1 MAERLCGG
9 RVVSVL
15 ERRCLAAA
23 QVAIGDEATN
33 DPLSKTMERVGGG
46 LESSRRPTGGS
57 KGKGKGK
64 MVGSDMTE
72 TEEDYDQGD
81 IEAKVGGEEGKTQE
95 TLLSEVDCLEGHIRG
110 LREGL

>member
-23 QVAIGDEATN
+23 QVAVRDEATG
-33 DPLSKTMERVGGG
+33 DPLAKAMEGGGGG
-46 LESSRRPTGGS
+46 LESSRRTTGGS

-64 MVGSDMTE
+64 MVGSDMME
-72 TEEDYDQGD
+72 TEEDYDGGD
-81 IEAKVGGEEGKTQE
+81 IEMNVGGEGGKTKE
-95 TLLSEVDCLEGHIRG
+95 TLLSEMDCLQGHIRG